1 MNDANDRKSPK
12 KPLLYYYG
20 VALLIIILLNALIM
34 PALQN
39 MSIVEVSYNTFISD
53 LNAGK
58 IKEIQVEDEQ
68 IAYLAPNDK
77 GRDTVY
83 VTGNMNDPNLT
94 SQLLEAD
101 VSFDKVIP
109 NEGSPILNFLLGW
122 ILPIVFFVVIG
133 QLLSRF
139 MMNRMGGNAMTFGK
153 SNCQGLCG
161 GPNRQK
167 LCRRSRRGRG
177 QRGADRNRRFPARA
191 AEI

>member
-109 NEGSPILNFLLGW
+109 NEESPILNFLLGW

-139 MMNRMGGNAMTFGK
+139 MMNRMGLHIDLRQEQ
-153 SNCQGLCG
+153 CQGLCG
-161 GPNRQK
+161 GPK
-167 LCRRSRRGRG
+167 
-177 QRGADRNRRFPARA
+177 PAKA
-191 AEI
+191 LPT